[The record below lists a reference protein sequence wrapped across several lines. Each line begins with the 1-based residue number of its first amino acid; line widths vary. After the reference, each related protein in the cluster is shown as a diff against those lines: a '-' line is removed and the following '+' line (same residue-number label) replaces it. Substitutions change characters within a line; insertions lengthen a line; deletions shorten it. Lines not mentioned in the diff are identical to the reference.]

1 MNHFLYSQYQ
11 KPKAFLVRV
20 SKQQFLVFKHWKL
33 WAKKKKV
40 FGKGVFTEVFDLR
53 CSFLGA

>member
-53 CSFLGA
+53 CSF